1 MLSSPQAPPYWG
13 DDRNSESTREGQTL
27 PLATFLPASPFLLVL
42 SLTARQPQGP
52 SHWSIIRL
60 FSYERRHAR
69 QTDAM
74 RDSSKNLRPAE
85 EANQEMYNRKCIKYN
100 QVERKLNR

>member
-27 PLATFLPASPFLLVL
+27 PLATFFPASPFLLVL

-100 QVERKLNR
+100 QVERK